1 MCNFL
6 SSKINVLRRSIFFS
20 SEDVFFQ
27 VREQEFD
34 ANVWI
39 RSLNALTWVEI
50 LRQVL
55 VASGFGPKQHLLN
68 QEFFNKVLRVAQH
81 SKVLN
86 RSMLLLCKSA
96 SDPSIFSSKILL
108 VPSSRRKTKWLNM
121 VYVPAH

>member
-1 MCNFL
+1 MCFHEACFL
-6 SSKINVLRRSIFFS
+6 LKMF
-20 SEDVFFQ
+20 FFQ

-96 SDPSIFSSKILL
+96 SDPSIFSSILL
-108 VPSSRRKTKWLNM
+108 VPSFRRKIKWLNM

>member
-1 MCNFL
+1 MCFG
-6 SSKINVLRRSIFFS
+6 KAFFFS
-20 SEDVFFQ
+20 SEDGFFQ

-81 SKVLN
+81 SKVLS
-86 RSMLLLCKSA
+86 RSMLLLSA
-96 SDPSIFSSKILL
+96 NLL
-108 VPSSRRKTKWLNM
+108 VIQVSLVVKFFWYLLPGEKPNG
-121 VYVPAH
+121 

>member
-1 MCNFL
+1 MCFHEA
-6 SSKINVLRRSIFFS
+6 FFS
-20 SEDVFFQ
+20 CSEDIFFQ

-68 QEFFNKVLRVAQH
+68 QEFFNKVLWVAQH
-81 SKVLN
+81 SSLTLIHVATLQ
-86 RSMLLLCKSA
+86 LC
-96 SDPSIFSSKILL
+96 
-108 VPSSRRKTKWLNM
+108 
-121 VYVPAH
+121 

>member
-1 MCNFL
+1 M
-6 SSKINVLRRSIFFS
+6 LRRSIFFS

-68 QEFFNKVLRVAQH
+68 QEFFNKVLRVAKH

>member
-1 MCNFL
+1 LVFQNQCA
-6 SSKINVLRRSIFFS
+6 STKHFFS

-68 QEFFNKVLRVAQH
+68 QEFFNKVLRVAKH
-81 SKVLN
+81 YKVLN
-86 RSMLLLCKSA
+86 
-96 SDPSIFSSKILL
+96 
-108 VPSSRRKTKWLNM
+108 
-121 VYVPAH
+121 